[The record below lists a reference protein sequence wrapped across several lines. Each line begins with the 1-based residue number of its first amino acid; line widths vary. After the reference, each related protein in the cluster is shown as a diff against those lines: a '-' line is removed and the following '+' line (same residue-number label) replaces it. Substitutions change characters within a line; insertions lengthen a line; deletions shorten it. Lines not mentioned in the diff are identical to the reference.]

1 MFLLLPYKVDVHSSR
16 KPLAN
21 YLVMIA
27 IVAVFVLKKKIYP
40 EWRTEPFVLAG
51 WSASGL
57 LGYMWLHNGYLHII
71 FNLIFL
77 WVFGNAV
84 CAKVGNVLY
93 LPVYIAAGLLAAV
106 VHLTFDVRMAV
117 GVVGASGALYGIIG
131 AYFVLYP
138 YNSIK
143 CFFWFLAYLRW
154 FSIAGFWIIL
164 LRLAFD
170 IVGAI
175 SGYTE
180 GPAYFAHIGGF
191 VGGIILTIILLK
203 SKLVVRDSMD
213 DAIVRS
219 IKA

>member
-1 MFLLLPYKVDVHSSR
+1 MI
-16 KPLAN
+16 
-21 YLVMIA
+21 VM
-27 IVAVFVLKKKIYP
+27 VAVFVLQQIYP
-40 EWRTEPFVLAG
+40 EERTQPFELKG
-51 WSASGL
+51 WSVRGL
-57 LGYMWLHNGYLHII
+57 FGYMWLHVDYLHII
-71 FNLIFL
+71 FNLIFI

-84 CAKVGNVLY
+84 CAKIGNVLY
-93 LPVYIAAGLLAAV
+93 LPVYITTGLLAAAL
-106 VHLTFDVRMAV
+106 HLVFDDRT
-117 GVVGASGALYGIIG
+117 VVGASGALYGIIG

-143 CFFWFLAYLRW
+143 CLFWFLAYLRR

-175 SGYTE
+175 SGYKGGT
-180 GPAYFAHIGGF
+180 AYFAHIGGF
-191 VGGIILTIILLK
+191 VGGVILAIILVV
-203 SKLVVRDSMD
+203 SKLVTRDSMD

>member
-1 MFLLLPYKVDVHSSR
+1 
-16 KPLAN
+16 
-21 YLVMIA
+21 MIA
-27 IVAVFVLKKKIYP
+27 VVAVFILQQIYP
-40 EWRTEPFVLAG
+40 EERTEPFVLAG
-51 WSASGL
+51 WSARGL
-57 LGYMWLHNGYLHII
+57 LGYMWLHAGYPHII

-84 CAKVGNVLY
+84 CAKIGNVFY
-93 LPVYIAAGLLAAV
+93 LPVYIATGLLAAV
-106 VHLTFDVRMAV
+106 VHLLFDVRMAV
-117 GVVGASGALYGIIG
+117 GSSGAVYGIIG

-143 CFFWFLAYLRW
+143 CFFWFLAYVRW

-164 LRLAFD
+164 LRVALD

-180 GPAYFAHIGGF
+180 GAAYFAHIGGF
-191 VGGIILTIILLK
+191 VCGVILAIILVI
-203 SKLVVRDSMD
+203 SKLVTRDSMD

>member
-1 MFLLLPYKVDVHSSR
+1 LFLFLPYKVDVHNSR
-16 KPLAN
+16 KPFAN

-27 IVAVFVLKKKIYP
+27 IAAAFALQLTCPREQVERFVLD
-40 EWRTEPFVLAG
+40 G
-51 WSASGL
+51 WSVEGL
-57 LGYMWLHNGYLHII
+57 LGYMWLHVGYLHII
-71 FNLIFL
+71 GNLIFL

-84 CAKVGNVLY
+84 CAKLGNVLY
-93 LPVYIAAGLLAAV
+93 LPVYIAVGLLAAV
-106 VHLTFDVRMAV
+106 VHLMFDVRVA
-117 GVVGASGALYGIIG
+117 VGASGAVNGIIG

-143 CFFWFLAYLRW
+143 CFFWFLAYLRC

-164 LRLAFD
+164 LRVALD
-170 IVGAI
+170 VVGAI

-180 GPAYFAHIGGF
+180 GAAYFAHIGGF
-191 VGGIILTIILLK
+191 IGGIILTIILLK

-219 IKA
+219 IKI

>member
-1 MFLLLPYKVDVHSSR
+1 MFLLLPYKVDVKSIR
-16 KPLAN
+16 KPYAN
-21 YLVMIA
+21 YLVIIAMI
-27 IVAVFVLKKKIYP
+27 AVFVLQQIYP
-40 EWRTEPFVLAG
+40 EERTKPFVLNG
-51 WSASGL
+51 WSAGEL
-57 LGYMWLHNGYLHII
+57 LGYMWLHLDYIHII
-71 FNLIFL
+71 FNLVFI

-84 CAKVGNVLY
+84 CAKIGNVLY
-93 LPVYIAAGLLAAV
+93 LPVYIAVGMLAAV
-106 VHLTFDVRMAV
+106 IHLVFDNRGA
-117 GVVGASGALYGIIG
+117 VGASGALYGIIG

-143 CFFWFLAYLRW
+143 CLFWFLAYLRL

-191 VGGIILTIILLK
+191 VGGVALAMILLI
-203 SKLVVRDSMD
+203 SKLVTRDSMD

>member
-1 MFLLLPYKVDVHSSR
+1 MFLFLPYKVDVQSR
-16 KPLAN
+16 RRPFAN

-27 IVAVFVLKKKIYP
+27 IVAVFILQKVYP
-40 EWRTEPFVLAG
+40 EQRSEPFILAG
-51 WSASGL
+51 WSVKGL
-57 LGYMWLHNGYLHII
+57 LGYMWLHDGYLHII

-84 CAKVGNVLY
+84 CAKMGNVLY
-93 LPVYIAAGLLAAV
+93 LPVYIATGLLAAV
-106 VHLTFDVRMAV
+106 AHLAFDVRMAV
-117 GVVGASGALYGIIG
+117 GASGAVYGIFG

-143 CFFWFLAYLRW
+143 CFFWFLAYMRR

-164 LRLAFD
+164 LRVALD
-170 IVGAI
+170 VVGAI
-175 SGYTE
+175 SGYTA
-180 GPAYFAHIGGF
+180 GAAYFAHIGGF
-191 VGGIILTIILLK
+191 VGGVVVAIILVI
-203 SKLVVRDSMD
+203 SKLVTRDSMD

>member
-1 MFLLLPYKVDVHSSR
+1 MFLFLPYKVDVHNNR
-16 KPLAN
+16 KPFVN

-27 IVAVFVLKKKIYP
+27 IVAVFALQ
-40 EWRTEPFVLAG
+40 ESHLGDRTKPFELAG
-51 WSASGL
+51 WSARGL
-57 LGYMWLHNGYLHII
+57 LGYMWLHDGYLHII
-71 FNLIFL
+71 GNLIFI

-84 CAKVGNVLY
+84 CAKIGNVLY
-93 LPVYIAAGLLAAV
+93 LPVYIATGLLAAV
-106 VHLTFDVRMAV
+106 VHLVFDVRIA
-117 GVVGASGALYGIIG
+117 VGASGALYGIIG

-191 VGGIILTIILLK
+191 VGGVILAMILLI
-203 SKLVVRDSMD
+203 SKLVTRDSMD

>member
-1 MFLLLPYKVDVHSSR
+1 LFLFLPYKVDVHSSR
-16 KPLAN
+16 KPFAN

-27 IVAVFVLKKKIYP
+27 MAAAFVLQLTCP
-40 EWRTEPFVLAG
+40 QEQVERFVLDG
-51 WSASGL
+51 WSVEGL
-57 LGYMWLHNGYLHII
+57 LGHMWLHVGYWHII
-71 FNLIFL
+71 GNLIFL

-84 CAKVGNVLY
+84 CAKMGNVLY
-93 LPVYIAAGLLAAV
+93 LPVYIAAGVLAAV

-117 GVVGASGALYGIIG
+117 GASGAVYGIFG

-143 CFFWFLAYLRW
+143 CFFWFLAYVRC

-164 LRLAFD
+164 LRVALD
-170 IVGAI
+170 VVGAI
-175 SGYTE
+175 SGYT
-180 GPAYFAHIGGF
+180 GGAAYFAHIGGF
-191 VGGIILTIILLK
+191 IGGIILTIILLK

>member
-1 MFLLLPYKVDVHSSR
+1 
-16 KPLAN
+16 
-21 YLVMIA
+21 MIA
-27 IVAVFVLKKKIYP
+27 IVAVFVLKKIYP
-40 EWRTEPFVLAG
+40 EWRTDTFVLSG
-51 WSASGL
+51 WSTSGL
-57 LGYMWLHNGYLHII
+57 LGYMWLHDGYPHII
-71 FNLIFL
+71 FNLIFI

-84 CAKVGNVLY
+84 CAKIGNVLY
-93 LPVYIAAGLLAAV
+93 LPVYIATGLLAAV
-106 VHLTFDVRMAV
+106 IHLTFDIRMAI
-117 GVVGASGALYGIIG
+117 GASGALYGIIG

-143 CFFWFLAYLRW
+143 CFFWFLAYVRW

-175 SGYTE
+175 SGYAE

-191 VGGIILTIILLK
+191 VGGVILTMILLI
-203 SKLVVRDSMD
+203 SKLVTRDSMD

>member
-16 KPLAN
+16 KPYAN
-21 YLVMIA
+21 YLVIIA
-27 IVAVFVLKKKIYP
+27 IVAVFALQESYLKG
-40 EWRTEPFVLAG
+40 RTAPFVLAG
-51 WSASGL
+51 WSARGL

-93 LPVYIAAGLLAAV
+93 LPVYIATGLLAAV
-106 VHLTFDVRMAV
+106 IHLTFDVRMA
-117 GVVGASGALYGIIG
+117 VGASGALYGIIG

-143 CFFWFLAYLRW
+143 CFFWFLAYLRF

-191 VGGIILTIILLK
+191 VGGVILAIILVI
-203 SKLVVRDSMD
+203 SKLVTRDSMD

-219 IKA
+219 IKI

>member
-1 MFLLLPYKVDVHSSR
+1 LFLLLPYKVDVQSSR
-16 KPLAN
+16 RPLAN

-27 IVAVFVLKKKIYP
+27 IVAVFVLKEIYP
-40 EWRTEPFVLAG
+40 EWRTESFVLAG
-51 WSASGL
+51 WSARGL
-57 LGYMWLHNGYLHII
+57 LGYMWLHDGYLHII
-71 FNLIFL
+71 GNLIFI

-84 CAKVGNVLY
+84 CAKIGNVLY
-93 LPVYIAAGLLAAV
+93 LPVYIATGLLAAV
-106 VHLTFDVRMAV
+106 IHLTFDVRMA
-117 GVVGASGALYGIIG
+117 VGASGALYGIIG

-191 VGGIILTIILLK
+191 AGGVILVMILLI
-203 SKLVVRDSMD
+203 SKLVTRDSMD

>member
-1 MFLLLPYKVDVHSSR
+1 
-16 KPLAN
+16 
-21 YLVMIA
+21 MIA
-27 IVAVFVLKKKIYP
+27 IVAVFVLKEVYP
-40 EWRTEPFVLAG
+40 EWRTGPFVLAG
-51 WSASGL
+51 WSARGL
-57 LGYMWLHNGYLHII
+57 LGYMWLHVGYPHII
-71 FNLIFL
+71 FNLIFI

-84 CAKVGNVLY
+84 CAKIGNVLY
-93 LPVYIAAGLLAAV
+93 LPVYIATGLLAAV
-106 VHLTFDVRMAV
+106 VHLVFDVRMA
-117 GVVGASGALYGIIG
+117 VGASGALYGIIG

-191 VGGIILTIILLK
+191 VGGVALAMILLI
-203 SKLVVRDSMD
+203 SKLVTRDSMD